1 MSSFP
6 GCVRGARALGR
17 LFVAVAFL
25 APARSLVAVPRVGDA
40 GRVPSFRSFEVE
52 DAAEALASPG
62 EAPAPPAPLPWDIE
76 RRVNEAKAKVDDDRS
91 RARVELIRRRRERK
105 KELLR
110 SLQLAKLRQRL
121 TAFGFSEVDAELSRV
136 QEARKRQ
143 DSFEDVDLGEKAS
156 WLGPL
161 VPACRGVSGAHPLR
175 GLGLSE
181 LNELRRALE
190 AGSASGRPGRG
201 AEKRNAGLLRPGAAR
216 RTARPPPAPQ
226 PGAGGRSY
234 TAPGF

>member
-25 APARSLVAVPRVGDA
+25 APARSLVAVPRVGNPS
-40 GRVPSFRSFEVE
+40 RVPSFRSFEVE

-161 VPACRGVSGAHPLR
+161 AENLLPPRRDRPAAADDARPNATARNATAPRRTVRLR
-175 GLGLSE
+175 PPPGLKMPE
-181 LNELRRALE
+181 PKPR
-190 AGSASGRPGRG
+190 
-201 AEKRNAGLLRPGAAR
+201 AEKRVR
-216 RTARPPPAPQ
+216 
-226 PGAGGRSY
+226 
-234 TAPGF
+234 